1 MESLKLTK
9 KEFGGC
15 AKDYDPRDCFT
26 EEELENLND
35 DCGMFVCPLGGCIKD
50 IERKKLDE
58 ETAFDP
64 SEFFENE
71 GVAATF
77 DEVVE
82 ANSNS

>member
-1 MESLKLTK
+1 MKSLKLNEEEIGQCPK
-9 KEFGGC
+9 G
-15 AKDYDPRDCFT
+15 YDPKDCFT
-26 EEELENLND
+26 EEELGNLAD
-35 DCGMFVCPLGGCIKD
+35 GSGAFTCPLGGCIKD
-50 IERKKLDE
+50 IERKKLDG

-71 GVAATF
+71 EVAATF